1 MKFNAIWKII
11 LILIYFFY
19 IIIRIYILNTVKSL
33 ILILGEITIVSNLRS
48 IRGNILPNR
57 DSIKLHS
64 GKNTP
69 ESMLSLSNS
78 RIPKEK

>member
-1 MKFNAIWKII
+1 MKIFI
-11 LILIYFFY
+11 LILIYFFN
-19 IIIRIYILNTVKSL
+19 IIIRIYILNVVKSL